1 VDVCSLPTAPSNPTC
16 TPNDFR
22 ATTQYVWPGG
32 CATSSTG
39 SGARVQEGC
48 PPVPAQAIQTSTS
61 SQDDNTNI
69 YLIQGGQIH
78 LGAFSL
84 GVGFK
89 FTF

>member
-1 VDVCSLPTAPSNPTC
+1 V
-16 TPNDFR
+16 
-22 ATTQYVWPGG
+22 QYVWPGG
-32 CATSSTG
+32 CPTSSAG
-39 SGARVQEGC
+39 SGKPAEGC
-48 PPVPAQAIQTSTS
+48 PPVPPQAIQTSTS